1 MLLQTDVQEQILEKL
16 NALIVVLNNN
26 GSADYVSQSAAQ
38 LLGYQPNDL
47 MGNNWWEVTR
57 FNKPDGR
64 HTKNKILQLFNK
76 GIDTT
81 ETFEHL
87 FKTAKG
93 SQKWIRW
100 NVSYLNDF
108 QLIGVGYD
116 ITEKKLAEQKLVQSN
131 KKLLEKNSSIT
142 DSIFYAQRIQ
152 QNSLQSADYINNIF
166 NNNFVLYKP
175 KDIVSGDFY
184 FFYQDEETKYAIAV
198 DCTGH
203 GVPGAMMSM
212 VANSIIKEVL
222 LNKKLKSPSQILYEL
237 DKELFKSINS
247 YGSQISNDGMDVALV
262 CINKKSNRLHFAGA
276 FRPLLIVRENKV
288 IELKANRYP
297 LGFYK
302 DVNKVFEEQ
311 VILLQPN
318 DNIYMFSDG
327 YTDQFGGERNKKLNR
342 KNFKELLLT
351 IADMHVNE
359 QEAFLE
365 YAFNNWKQDNEQTD
379 DILVI
384 GIKM

>member
-1 MLLQTDVQEQILEKL
+1 MLQIDVQEQILDKL
-16 NALIVVLNNN
+16 NALVVVLNNN
-26 GSADYVSQSAAQ
+26 GSAEYISQSAAQ

-57 FNKPDGR
+57 FNEPDG
-64 HTKNKILQLFNK
+64 HDTKNKILKLFNK
-76 GIDTT
+76 GLDTT

-87 FKTAKG
+87 FKTSKG
-93 SQKWIRW
+93 AQKWIRW

-116 ITEKKLAEQKLVQSN
+116 VTDKKHDEQKLLQSN

-152 QNSLQSADYINNIF
+152 QNSLQSTEYINNVF

-184 FFYQDEETKYAIAV
+184 FFYQDEDTKYALAV

-222 LNKKLKSPSQILYEL
+222 LNKKIKSASQILYEL

-247 YGSQISNDGMDVALV
+247 YGSEISKDGMDVALI
-262 CINKKSNRLHFAGA
+262 CIHKKSNRLHFAGA
-276 FRPLLIVRENKV
+276 FRPLLIVRNNIV
-288 IELKANRYP
+288 LELKANRYP

-318 DNIYMFSDG
+318 DTIYMFTDG

-351 IADMHVNE
+351 MADMPINE
-359 QEAFLE
+359 QEAFLD
-365 YAFNNWKQDNEQTD
+365 YSLNNWKQDNEQTD
-379 DILVI
+379 DILVM
-384 GIKM
+384 GIKV

>member
-16 NALIVVLNNN
+16 NALIVVLNND
-26 GSADYVSQSAAQ
+26 GTADYISQSAAQ
-38 LLGYQPNDL
+38 LLGYDPNDL
-47 MGNNWWEVTR
+47 KGNNWWEMTR
-57 FNKPDGR
+57 FSKPEGR
-64 HTKNKILQLFNK
+64 HTKNKILQLFSK

-87 FKTAKG
+87 FKTSTG

-100 NVSYLNDF
+100 NVSYLNDY

-116 ITEKKLAEQKLVQSN
+116 ITEKKLAEQKLLQSN
-131 KKLLEKNSSIT
+131 KKLLEKNSAIT

-184 FFYQDEETKYAIAV
+184 FFYQDDENKYAIAV

-203 GVPGAMMSM
+203 GVPGALMSM

-222 LNKKLKSPSQILYEL
+222 INKKLKSPSKILYEL

-247 YGSQISNDGMDVALV
+247 YGTEINNDGMDVALV

-276 FRPLLIVRENKV
+276 FRPLLIVRNNII

-302 DVNKVFEEQ
+302 DVNKIFEEQ
-311 VILLQPN
+311 VVLLQPN
-318 DNIYMFSDG
+318 DTIYLFSDG
-327 YTDQFGGERNKKLNR
+327 FADQFGGERNKKLNR

-351 IADMHVNE
+351 TADMPVNE

-365 YAFNNWKQDNEQTD
+365 YSINNWKQDNEQTD

-384 GIKM
+384 GIKV